1 MLFRSEIWI
10 EPTLDDLL
18 FFRDTH
24 IRGCSVLSV
33 DIETSGKRITCI
45 GLAPDP
51 LHAIVIPFDDE
62 RTKTGSYWV
71 NAADEK
77 RAWEIIAEILA
88 DPSIPKLFHNGAYD
102 IPFLWRSMR
111 IKVLGATHDTMLLM
125 HSLQPESL
133 KSLGYCG
140 SLFADECAWKNLG
153 AHHKTIKKD
162 DA

>member
-1 MLFRSEIWI
+1 MPAQAHPDRLHRECLPLSGILAACWGIFLGFPVLR
-10 EPTLDDLL
+10 L
-18 FFRDTH
+18 
-24 IRGCSVLSV
+24 RGDYL
-33 DIETSGKRITCI
+33 
-45 GLAPDP
+45 
-51 LHAIVIPFDDE
+51 AIVTLAF
-62 RTKTGSYWV
+62 G
-71 NAADEK
+71 
-77 RAWEIIAEILA
+77 EIIRLVITNWVSLTGG
-88 DPSIPKLFHNGAYD
+88 PNGLYD

-140 SLFADECAWKNLG
+140 SLYADECAWKNLG